1 MPPAILVLA
10 ALATASGQAAVP
22 VTGDERMIIERLADD
37 GDIEARMALVD
48 LIERLQ
54 PSDREAAG
62 RVALLRVRAIG
73 RVLEVMPGV
82 DTASG
87 NPAIKRYTDLGAYD
101 EFSGQWRVPY
111 ATAFALAAEH
121 RGTAAA
127 DDIMW
132 FGVTS
137 GIGQECEGHVPCYAY
152 AENQLVGEYLRRF
165 PRGRHADE
173 AIATLTSVADQALR
187 LVKDPKLFDR
197 RMDCKDLLES
207 LTPLRAAV
215 DATAATGQP
224 RASALLARLAAVC
237 RDME

>member
-1 MPPAILVLA
+1 MTPAILVLA
-10 ALATASGQAAVP
+10 ALATASGQAAGP
-22 VTGDERMIIERLADD
+22 VTGEERLIAQRLAED
-37 GDIEARMALVD
+37 GDIATRMALVD
-48 LIERLQ
+48 RIERLE
-54 PSDREAAG
+54 PSDREAAA

-73 RVLEVMPGV
+73 RVLEVMPRA
-82 DTASG
+82 DAASA
-87 NPAIKRYTDLGAYD
+87 NLAIKRFADLGAYD

-111 ATAFALAAEH
+111 TTAFALAAEH

-137 GIGQECEGHVPCYAY
+137 GIGQECEGHVPCYTY
-152 AENQLVGEYLRRF
+152 AENQLVGEYFRRF

-173 AIATLTSVADQALR
+173 AIATSITVAEQALR
-187 LVKDPKLFDR
+187 LIEDPELFDR

-215 DATAATGQP
+215 AATAATGQT
-224 RASALLARLAAVC
+224 RASALLTRLAAVC
-237 RDME
+237 R